1 MENIQ
6 ILSNGKMTAQGDKN
20 AAELKRPLATKTNKQ
35 MRKQD
40 PIKKET
46 KTSKSKISGND
57 SPIFL
62 RKTYHMID
70 SCDPEIAAWSDNGE
84 TFVVKQP
91 DVFEKSI
98 IPQFFKHSKF
108 SSFVRQLNFYGFRKI
123 KYSDTIKIDTKLEA
137 ETANYWRFRHEKFI
151 RGKPELLAD
160 IRRHNSQSSVE
171 KDKAGESTQPR
182 KEVTSLKSEVDV
194 LKDRI
199 ADMSK
204 NINDLTKLVQN
215 MAVAEVKPQAMDVAM
230 DSTCVEPD
238 YLGFGAGKKRKK
250 DAKPE
255 PVFSSTMAIDE
266 VKSGDTLS
274 SGKSKTNEMNFTPGS
289 IFPSSTSNSRQ
300 ESAGTTLTDEAFVD
314 DLLITFEDDK
324 DIFADTILSDEI
336 PDIIP
341 EPAFVTAQSP
351 ITDTPLPF
359 PPSESSST
367 DSNSN
372 SNCNCSNKPDPALM
386 KKLTDALSVLPHSLQ
401 EMLVNRLVAIITSS
415 DALKKHI
422 DAVSS
427 LSPDQN
433 IVGDKKEE
441 VEKTPVAALPDPSS
455 ELALPLAAATL
466 SALITQVTSMNM
478 KKKKEEFVHRSL
490 PVIPMHA

>member
-1 MENIQ
+1 
-6 ILSNGKMTAQGDKN
+6 
-20 AAELKRPLATKTNKQ
+20 
-35 MRKQD
+35 
-40 PIKKET
+40 
-46 KTSKSKISGND
+46 
-57 SPIFL
+57 
-62 RKTYHMID
+62 MID

-151 RGKPELLAD
+151 RGKPELLTD
-160 IRRHNSQSSVE
+160 IRRHNSQSSAE
-171 KDKAGESTQPR
+171 KDKASESTQPR

-204 NINDLTKLVQN
+204 NIDDLTKLVQT
-215 MAVAEVKPQAMDVAM
+215 MAVAEVKPQVMDVAM
-230 DSTCVEPD
+230 DSTCVEHD
-238 YLGFGAGKKRKK
+238 HLGLGLGLGVGKKRKK
-250 DAKPE
+250 DTRPE
-255 PVFSSTMAIDE
+255 PVLSSTMVVDE
-266 VKSGDTLS
+266 VKSEDISSL
-274 SGKSKTNEMNFTPGS
+274 SGKNNTNVMNFTPGS
-289 IFPSSTSNSRQ
+289 IFPSSALSSRQ
-300 ESAGTTLTDEAFVD
+300 DSAGTTLTDEAFVD

-324 DIFADTILSDEI
+324 DIFADTILSEEL

-341 EPAFVTAQSP
+341 EPAFVTAQST
-351 ITDTPLPF
+351 IADTPLPLPF
-359 PPSESSST
+359 PNSTSESDST

-372 SNCNCSNKPDPALM
+372 SNNNSSNNYCNCNNKPDSALM
-386 KKLTDALSVLPHSLQ
+386 KKLSDALSILPHSLQ

-415 DALKKHI
+415 DAMEKHI
-422 DAVSS
+422 DAISS
-427 LSPDQN
+427 LSSDQN
-433 IVGDKKEE
+433 VVGDKKDE
-441 VEKTPVAALPDPSS
+441 VEKTPVAALPDPTS

-466 SALITQVTSMNM
+466 SALITQVSSINM